1 MPENPPKASQRR
13 KTNQLFPCACRC
25 DALLRHVLA
34 PKPMRRFSFRPGAWR
49 FASAL
54 LTSGLVAGMASP
66 ATAGLLMPVLQLMR
80 PQLESRLA
88 EVCVQAAS
96 GGSPSLGA
104 SLQDPCRKL
113 AGPTSRCLIE
123 ETDRTGRGLGVLT
136 ELVGG
141 RFGDDSEVVVKRCL
155 ARLLGLPVDSL
166 RDVPLRDLSRRF
178 GTLGTVSPGRSPALQ

>member
-1 MPENPPKASQRR
+1 MRPSS
-13 KTNQLFPCACRC
+13 FP
-25 DALLRHVLA
+25 LRLG
-34 PKPMRRFSFRPGAWR
+34 PLPGL
-49 FASAL
+49 L
-54 LTSGLVAGMASP
+54 LTGGMVAGIASP
-66 ATAGLLMPVLQLMR
+66 AKAGLLLPMLQLMR

-96 GGSPSLGA
+96 AGSPSLGA

-113 AGPTSRCLIE
+113 AVPTSRCLIE

-136 ELVGG
+136 ELIGG

-166 RDVPLRDLSRRF
+166 RNVPLRDLSRRF
-178 GTLGTVSPGRSPALQ
+178 GSLGMPQPGESQGL

>member
-1 MPENPPKASQRR
+1 MRP
-13 KTNQLFPCACRC
+13 LF
-25 DALLRHVLA
+25 L
-34 PKPMRRFSFRPGAWR
+34 RPGVR
-49 FASAL
+49 GLCSAL
-54 LTSGLVAGMASP
+54 LSSGMVVGMASP

-88 EVCVQAAS
+88 EICVQAAS
-96 GGSPSLGA
+96 VGSPGLGA

-113 AGPTSRCLIE
+113 AAPTSRCLIE

-136 ELVGG
+136 EMVGG

-166 RDVPLRDLSRRF
+166 RDVPLRDLARRF
-178 GTLGTVSPGRSPALQ
+178 GTLGTLSPARTPGLP

>member
-1 MPENPPKASQRR
+1 MRR
-13 KTNQLFPCACRC
+13 SPRPLARRHCA
-25 DALLRHVLA
+25 ALL
-34 PKPMRRFSFRPGAWR
+34 
-49 FASAL
+49 
-54 LTSGLVAGMASP
+54 SGGIVMGLSSP
-66 ATAGLLMPVLQLMR
+66 ASAGLLMPMLQLMR

-96 GGSPSLGA
+96 AGSPSLGA

-136 ELVGG
+136 ELIAG

-155 ARLLGLPVDSL
+155 ARMLGLPVDSL
-166 RDVPLRDLSRRF
+166 RDVPLGDLTRRF
-178 GTLGTVSPGRSPALQ
+178 GTLGTLAPRKAPGSGI

>member
-1 MPENPPKASQRR
+1 MVVGIA
-13 KTNQLFPCACRC
+13 
-25 DALLRHVLA
+25 A
-34 PKPMRRFSFRPGAWR
+34 P
-49 FASAL
+49 ASASL
-54 LTSGLVAGMASP
+54 LL
-66 ATAGLLMPVLQLMR
+66 PVLQLLR

-136 ELVGG
+136 ELMGG

-178 GTLGTVSPGRSPALQ
+178 GTLGTLSPGKAPGLP